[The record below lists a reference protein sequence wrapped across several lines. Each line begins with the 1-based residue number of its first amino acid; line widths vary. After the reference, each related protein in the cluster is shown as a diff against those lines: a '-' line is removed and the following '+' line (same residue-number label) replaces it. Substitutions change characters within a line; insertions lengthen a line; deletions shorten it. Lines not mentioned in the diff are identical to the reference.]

1 MTVEQVFTLQSE
13 CAMLRVFIWH
23 IELRIV
29 SPNTHTYT
37 HCAHLGRWKTDAHNT
52 TRACRHTMS
61 RLVSV
66 GSTGR
71 CLLAACTACTE
82 QVMTCYKMLL
92 DALIEMK
99 ATVLGRLRQFH
110 LVLIMRSRC
119 CAVLYTSRFDVMHV
133 LITEQRRI
141 LCLLVFSIGKS
152 LFTETLNAALG
163 KLIDQ

>member
-1 MTVEQVFTLQSE
+1 MSVEQVCTLQSE
-13 CAMLRVFIWH
+13 CAMLRVFMAYWTVNS
-23 IELRIV
+23 E
-29 SPNTHTYT
+29 SKHTCT
-37 HCAHLGRWKTDAHNT
+37 HLGGWKLMHT

-61 RLVSV
+61 RLVSA
-66 GSTGR
+66 GPTGR
-71 CLLAACTACTE
+71 CLLSACSACSE
-82 QVMTCYKMLL
+82 QVMACYKMLL

-110 LVLIMRSRC
+110 SVLIMRSRC
-119 CAVLYTSRFDVMHV
+119 RAVLYINRFDVMHV

-141 LCLLVFSIGKS
+141 RCLSVFSIGKS